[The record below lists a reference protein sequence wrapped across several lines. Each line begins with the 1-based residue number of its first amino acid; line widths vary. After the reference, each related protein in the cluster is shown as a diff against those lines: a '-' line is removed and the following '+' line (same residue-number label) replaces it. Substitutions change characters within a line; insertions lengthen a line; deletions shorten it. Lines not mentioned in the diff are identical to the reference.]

1 MKMKWK
7 KIVATVL
14 GLTIILSTV
23 LTGCEKN
30 KTVDKKDY
38 VFKIGTAN
46 GSLCL
51 APLHVADD
59 LGYFTAE
66 FAEAQ
71 IKFELVE
78 IDMQQAPELIAAGK
92 IDACLG
98 LSGSLIPQIDNG
110 LEIAFTGGIHTGC
123 TKYYVK
129 DSSNI
134 KSLKDLKDKKIGVPG
149 IGDSSVIALKRK
161 LFDIGIGVST
171 DNMEI
176 NLVPYNMTDLPQAL
190 DNGAVDAIALHDPVA
205 TAAEEEYDLRKIL
218 DLTEDEKFS
227 DEYCCQTYVSIDVAE
242 KYPEACAAY
251 TRALLKA
258 SAYVQEN
265 PEETAKLQID
275 NDQCSGDLDTNAR
288 LLASYNYTPS
298 VSLAKKTFRDAS
310 DELIK
315 IGDLQEGRDLEQFT
329 QEHFKT
335 FDGVPNSY
343 TYNENG
349 SFTEVN

>member
-1 MKMKWK
+1 MKKRWK
-7 KIVATVL
+7 KLVATVL
-14 GLTIILSTV
+14 SITIIISTV
-23 LTGCEKN
+23 LTGCGKN
-30 KTVDKKDY
+30 KTVNKEDY

-59 LGYFTAE
+59 LGYFTEE
-66 FAEAQ
+66 FDEAG
-71 IKFELVE
+71 IKYELVE
-78 IDMQQAPELIAAGK
+78 IDIQQASELMAAGK

-129 DSSNI
+129 DSSEI
-134 KSLKDLKDKKIGVPG
+134 KSLNDLKGKKIGVPG
-149 IGDSSVIALKRK
+149 IGDSSVVALKRK

-205 TAAEEEYDLRKIL
+205 TAAENEYEFRKIL

-227 DEYCCQTYVSIDVAE
+227 DEYCCQTYVSIDAAK

-251 TRALLKA
+251 TRAILKA
-258 SAYVQEN
+258 SAYVQAN
-265 PEETAKLQID
+265 PEDAARLQIE
-275 NDQCSGDLDTNAR
+275 NEQCSGDLETNAT
-288 LLASYNYTPS
+288 LLGSYNYTPS
-298 VSLAKKTFRDAS
+298 VSLARKTFRDAS

-329 QEHFKT
+329 NEHFIT
-335 FDGVPNSY
+335 FDGVPDSY
-343 TYNENG
+343 TYNEDG